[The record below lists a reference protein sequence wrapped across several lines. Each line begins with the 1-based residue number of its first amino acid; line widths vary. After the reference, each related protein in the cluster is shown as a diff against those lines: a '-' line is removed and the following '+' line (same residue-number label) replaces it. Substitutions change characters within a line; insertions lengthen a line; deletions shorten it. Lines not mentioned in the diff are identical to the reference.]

1 MIAAMASE
9 TRRPGEGRR
18 TQAERIELTR
28 NRLLEAAAR
37 GFSRYGYG
45 NVRLEDIAREAGYT
59 RGALYHQFAGK
70 EELALAVIDWV
81 SRTWDAE
88 VGQPAEAITDP
99 AARLLWTAEAH
110 ARYCRREVAG
120 VLMSLRVEFAGQD
133 HPVAHALT
141 DLLDPLK
148 DTVAKLITRGRRT
161 GSIPPGPPPRALAAA
176 YLGGL
181 EGITAALAGSPH
193 DVALTSRAVRGLLG
207 LPTGP

>member
-1 MIAAMASE
+1 MAS
-9 TRRPGEGRR
+9 TTGAGRR

-28 NRLLEAAAR
+28 NKLLEAAAR

-45 NVRLEDIAREAGYT
+45 NVRLDDIAREAGYT

-70 EELALAVIDWV
+70 EELALAVIEWV

-88 VGQPAEAITDP
+88 VGVPAEAITDP
-99 AARLLWTAEAH
+99 AERLLWTAEAH
-110 ARYCRREVAG
+110 ARYCRREVAA

-141 DLLDPLK
+141 DLLDPLR

-176 YLGGL
+176 YLAAL
-181 EGITAALAGSPH
+181 EGITAAVGGAPH
-193 DVALTSRAVRGLLG
+193 DVTLSARAVRGLLG
-207 LPTGP
+207 LPTA